1 MAAVA
6 PMERDTVRL
15 LEADPELAGEL
26 DAALIAAVS
35 APLLR
40 LGPEPGLRVPDPP
53 RGAMGLLVL
62 EGLLSRQVLLS
73 GRSSVEL
80 LGPGD
85 LLRPW
90 QDDGGA
96 ASVPSTA
103 RWRVLEPARLAV
115 LDLEV
120 VEALR
125 LVPGA
130 LDVMLERA
138 ERRAH
143 ALSARLAIAQMPR
156 LEDRLVAVFWHL
168 ADRWGRVEP
177 CGVTIPLRLSHRVL
191 AGLVCAQR
199 PSVSVA
205 LKHLADEGVLERGP
219 NGTWRLCPAARAAL
233 PG

>member
-1 MAAVA
+1 MAVA
-6 PMERDTVRL
+6 APRERDTVRL
-15 LEADPELAGEL
+15 LEADPELAGGMDTRML
-26 DAALIAAVS
+26 AAVS
-35 APLLR
+35 APLVR
-40 LGPEPGLRVPDPP
+40 LGPDPGLCVPEPP
-53 RGAMGLLVL
+53 PGAMGLLVL
-62 EGLLSRQVLLS
+62 EGLLSRQVMLS

-90 QDDGGA
+90 QDDGES
-96 ASVPSTA
+96 ASVPSVA

-115 LDLEV
+115 LDADV

-130 LDVMLERA
+130 LDVLLERA

-156 LEDRLVAVFWHL
+156 LEDRLVAVFWCL

-177 CGVTIPLRLSHRVL
+177 GGVTIPLRLSHRVL

-205 LKHLADEGVLERGP
+205 LKHLADDGLLERAEH
-219 NGTWRLCPAARAAL
+219 GTWRLRPAAREAL
-233 PG
+233 DS